1 MKIEKIYFDMD
12 GVLADF
18 DRGMEELCLMKKQ
31 KQGEPGTKSD
41 DELWDAIRSVDN
53 FYDRLQPVSGAVEMF
68 KAIYSVY
75 GDRCEILSAVPKP
88 HRNILTAREDKIKW
102 VRRLLSDQ
110 VVINLVYRAEK
121 QEFVKDEGSILI
133 DDYQINIDEWN
144 EAGGTGILFE
154 SAKEA
159 TSRVFELG
167 KLDKQG

>member
-1 MKIEKIYFDMD
+1 MTIEKIYFDMD

-18 DRGMEELCLMKKQ
+18 DRGVAELCLMEKQ
-31 KQGEPGTKSD
+31 EQGEAGTKSD
-41 DELWDAIRSVDN
+41 EELWDAIRAVDN
-53 FYDRLQPVSGAVEMF
+53 FYDRLQPISGAVEMF

-88 HRNILTAREDKIKW
+88 HRNIPTAREDKINW

-121 QEFVKDEGSILI
+121 QDFVKSEGCILV

-154 SAKEA
+154 SPEA
-159 TSRVFELG
+159 VVNKVQELE
-167 KLDKQG
+167 KL